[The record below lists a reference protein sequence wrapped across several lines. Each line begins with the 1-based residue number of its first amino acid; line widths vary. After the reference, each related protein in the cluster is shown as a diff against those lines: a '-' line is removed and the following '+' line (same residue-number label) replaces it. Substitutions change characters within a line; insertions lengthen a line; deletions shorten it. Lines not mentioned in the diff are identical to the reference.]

1 MLISNLYYVN
11 RVGHSILKDML
22 FPFSLFKMLT
32 RTYYLSQAAL
42 KDAKQSRDGEDE
54 EIASL
59 RSELEVKYSNV

>member
-1 MLISNLYYVN
+1 
-11 RVGHSILKDML
+11 ML